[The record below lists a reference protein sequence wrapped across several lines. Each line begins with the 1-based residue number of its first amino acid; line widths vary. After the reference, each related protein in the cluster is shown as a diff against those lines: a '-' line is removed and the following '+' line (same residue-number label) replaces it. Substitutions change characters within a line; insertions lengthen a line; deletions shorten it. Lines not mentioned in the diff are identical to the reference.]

1 MSKIEQRLNTL
12 FQEHRIIIWYDDGGS
27 LKDEFDSI
35 NLDIK
40 KLEINN
46 NEFGIKV
53 KVLYED
59 KESRYLIYSQNTE
72 PLMED
77 NWLLD
82 IEQSFYK
89 FSADP
94 ISMIVSELELDITKK
109 AFISEHKAF
118 FNAKTRLEKY
128 KSIISEKDSDEDLT
142 NKMIAII
149 LNCDETI
156 EEILFKLISNE
167 DLVQELEKFNL
178 TKKLLKQ
185 LDLKFKYKS
194 EILSIKDLTYK
205 FLQNHFYSSIDSK
218 KCELNKEAT
227 LFVKH
232 WMDSNRHKELFK
244 TVSTKVQNELNIQS
258 IISSYELSNVV
269 ECSTY
274 EVCEQFV
281 ISKLRDL
288 IVSSKIN
295 EKEYENY
302 FNKREHKFWYE
313 KYESIYNTFKYA
325 IKLHFGINNFKVE
338 ISNFEDG
345 LNKYS
350 SYWYEIDYNYRKF
363 IYFYNRSDH
372 KTILEPLNILEDAY
386 LNSYLRVLNDKWQS
400 FVKDY
405 SISLPN
411 HQRSFYKTKVPQ
423 IVGKNQKVFV
433 IISDA
438 LRFECAKELSK
449 LISYENTESRSFSVN
464 ESYMISSLPS
474 YTQLGMASLLPN
486 NELEIKS
493 TDDTV
498 YVDGKSSKGKDAR
511 IKILQSEDI
520 NSTAL
525 NDEEFLKLSREN
537 GRELV
542 KANNVIYIYHN
553 QIDATGDDPITE
565 ENVFDAVES
574 SFATLIKIVKQVI
587 NLNGTNIFIT
597 SDHGFVYTNKPTQ
610 DSEFC
615 KIDTTFME
623 TSKVNRR
630 FIIGKNLEENSCT
643 EKFTS
648 NELGINGDNDFL
660 ITKSINKIR
669 KQGGGNR
676 FVHGGATLQELVVP
690 LLEIK
695 YHRKNMISEV
705 EATIMPISTITTNN
719 VNVSV
724 YQEEPISERIK
735 PITISCGF
743 YSEDGI
749 ELSDKHKITLNSSDD
764 ENRNRENKLKFTFK
778 EISNKY
784 SGKFIKFVMKKVIEN
799 SSEEPIYKTYD
810 VKLQLAFFNDFDEL

>member
-12 FQEHRIIIWYDDGGS
+12 FQEHRIVIWYDEGGS

-35 NLDIK
+35 NLDIN
-40 KLEINN
+40 KLELNN

-53 KVLYED
+53 KILYED
-59 KESRYLIYSQNTE
+59 KASKYLIYSVNAE
-72 PLMED
+72 PNMED

-82 IEQSFYK
+82 IEQSFHK

-94 ISMIVSELELDITKK
+94 ISMIVSELDLDITKK

-118 FNAKTRLEKY
+118 FNAKSRFDKY
-128 KSIISEKDSDEDLT
+128 KSIITDKDSDEELT
-142 NKMIAII
+142 NKMISVI
-149 LNCDETI
+149 LNCDETL
-156 EEILFKLISNE
+156 EEILFKLIANE
-167 DLVQELEKFNL
+167 NLLEELEKYNL
-178 TKKLLKQ
+178 TKKLLKE
-185 LDLKFKYKS
+185 LSLKFKYKS
-194 EILSIKDLTYK
+194 ETFSIDDLTYK
-205 FLQNHFYSSIDSK
+205 FLQNHFYSSIEPS

-244 TVSTKVQNELNIQS
+244 TVSLKVQNDLNIQS
-258 IISSYELSNVV
+258 IISNYDLSDMID
-269 ECSTY
+269 CDTY
-274 EVCEQFV
+274 EVCEQLV
-281 ISKLRDL
+281 IAKLRDL

-295 EKEYENY
+295 EKEFENY

-313 KYESIYNTFKYA
+313 KYENIYKAFNYA
-325 IKLHFGINNFKVE
+325 IKLYFGINNFKAD

-345 LNKYS
+345 INKYS

-363 IYFYNRSDH
+363 VYFHNKSSH
-372 KTILEPLNILEDAY
+372 KEILKSLNILEDAY
-386 LNSYLRVLNDKWQS
+386 LNSYLRVLNDKWQK
-400 FVKDY
+400 FVKEY
-405 SISLPN
+405 SVSLPN
-411 HQRSFYKTKVPQ
+411 HQRSFYKSKIPQ
-423 IVGKNQKVFV
+423 IVGKNQKIFV

-449 LISYENTESRSFSVN
+449 LISYENTESRSFSVKEN
-464 ESYMISSLPS
+464 YMISSLPS

-486 NELEIKS
+486 KEVEIKS

-511 IKILQSEDI
+511 TKILQNEDV
-520 NSTAL
+520 NSIAL
-525 NDEEFLKLSREN
+525 NDEEFLTLNRES

-542 KANNVIYIYHN
+542 RSNNIIYIYHN
-553 QIDATGDDPITE
+553 QIDAMGDDVITE
-565 ENVFDAVES
+565 EKVFDAVES
-574 SFATLIKIVKQVI
+574 SFATITKIVKQIV
-587 NLNGTNIFIT
+587 NLNGTNIFVT
-597 SDHGFVYTNKPTQ
+597 ADHGFIYTNKATE

-615 KIDTTFME
+615 KIDTTFMD

-630 FIIGKNLEENSCT
+630 FVIGKNLEENSCT
-643 EKFTS
+643 EKFNS

-676 FVHGGATLQELVVP
+676 FVHGGATLQELVIP

-695 YHRKNMISEV
+695 YQRKNVISEV

-724 YQEEPISERIK
+724 YQEEPIGDKIK
-735 PITISCGF
+735 PITLICGF
-743 YSEDGI
+743 NGEDGV
-749 ELSDKHKITLNSSDD
+749 ELSDKHKITLNSSDE
-764 ENRNRENKLKFTFK
+764 ENRNRENKLRFIFK

-784 SGKFIKFVMKKVIEN
+784 SGKFIKFTMKKVIEN
-799 SSEEPIYKTYD
+799 SSEQPIYKTYD
-810 VKLQLAFFNDFDEL
+810 VKLQLSFFNDFDEF

>member
-118 FNAKTRLEKY
+118 FNSKTRLEKY

-258 IISSYELSNVV
+258 IVSSYELSNVV

-350 SYWYEIDYNYRKF
+350 LYWYEIDYNYRKF

-405 SISLPN
+405 SRSLPN
-411 HQRSFYKTKVPQ
+411 HQRSFYKSKVPQ

-438 LRFECAKELSK
+438 LRFECAKELSQ

-493 TDDTV
+493 ADDTV

-565 ENVFDAVES
+565 EKVFDAVES

-630 FIIGKNLEENSCT
+630 FIIGKNLEENSCAQ
-643 EKFTS
+643 KFTS
-648 NELGINGDNDFL
+648 KELGINGDNDFL

-810 VKLQLAFFNDFDEL
+810 VKLQLAFFNDFDEF

>member
-12 FQEHRIIIWYDDGGS
+12 FQEHRIIIWYDEGGS

-40 KLEINN
+40 KLKLNN

-53 KVLYED
+53 KILYED
-59 KESRYLIYSQNTE
+59 KASKYLIYSVNAE
-72 PLMED
+72 PNMED

-82 IEQSFYK
+82 IEQSFHK

-94 ISMIVSELELDITKK
+94 ISMIVSELDLDITKK

-118 FNAKTRLEKY
+118 FNAKSRFDKY
-128 KSIISEKDSDEDLT
+128 KSIITNKDSDEELT
-142 NKMIAII
+142 NKMISVI
-149 LNCDETI
+149 LNCDETL
-156 EEILFKLISNE
+156 EEILFKLIANE
-167 DLVQELEKFNL
+167 NLLEELEKYNL
-178 TKKLLKQ
+178 TKKLLKE
-185 LDLKFKYKS
+185 LSLKFKYKS
-194 EILSIKDLTYK
+194 ERFSITDLTYK
-205 FLQNHFYSSIDSK
+205 FLQNHFYSSVELS

-244 TVSTKVQNELNIQS
+244 TVSLKVQNDLNIQS
-258 IISSYELSNVV
+258 IISNYDLSDMID
-269 ECSTY
+269 CDTY
-274 EVCEQFV
+274 EVCEQLV
-281 ISKLRDL
+281 IAKLRDL

-295 EKEYENY
+295 EKEFENY

-313 KYESIYNTFKYA
+313 KYENIYKAFNYA
-325 IKLHFGINNFKVE
+325 IKLYFGINNFKAD

-345 LNKYS
+345 INKYS

-363 IYFYNRSDH
+363 VYFHNKSSH
-372 KTILEPLNILEDAY
+372 KEILKSLNILEDAY
-386 LNSYLRVLNDKWQS
+386 LNSYLRVLNDKWQR
-400 FVKDY
+400 FVKEY
-405 SISLPN
+405 SVSLPN
-411 HQRSFYKTKVPQ
+411 HQRSFYKSKIPQ

-449 LISYENTESRSFSVN
+449 LISYENTESRSFSVKEN
-464 ESYMISSLPS
+464 YMISSLPS

-486 NELEIKS
+486 KEVEIKS

-511 IKILQSEDI
+511 TKILQSEDV
-520 NSTAL
+520 NSIAL
-525 NDEEFLKLSREN
+525 NDEEFLTLNRES

-542 KANNVIYIYHN
+542 RSNNIIYIYHN
-553 QIDATGDDPITE
+553 QIDAMGDDAITE
-565 ENVFDAVES
+565 EKVFDAVES
-574 SFATLIKIVKQVI
+574 SFATITKIVKQIV
-587 NLNGTNIFIT
+587 NLNGTNIFVT
-597 SDHGFVYTNKPTQ
+597 ADHGFIYTNKATE

-615 KIDTTFME
+615 KIDTTFMD

-630 FIIGKNLEENSCT
+630 FVIGKNLEENSCT
-643 EKFTS
+643 EKFNS

-676 FVHGGATLQELVVP
+676 FVHGGATLQELVIP

-695 YHRKNMISEV
+695 YQRKNVISEV

-724 YQEEPISERIK
+724 YQEEPIGDKIK
-735 PITISCGF
+735 PITLICGF
-743 YSEDGI
+743 NGEDGV
-749 ELSDKHKITLNSSDD
+749 ELSDKHKITLNSSDE
-764 ENRNRENKLKFTFK
+764 ENRNRENKLRFIFK

-784 SGKFIKFVMKKVIEN
+784 SGKFIKFTMKKVIEN
-799 SSEEPIYKTYD
+799 SSEQPIYKTYD
-810 VKLQLAFFNDFDEL
+810 VKLQLAFFNDFDEF

>member
-82 IEQSFYK
+82 IEQSFHK

-118 FNAKTRLEKY
+118 FNAKTRLDKY
-128 KSIISEKDSDEDLT
+128 KSIISEKDSDEDLV
-142 NKMIAII
+142 NKMICVV
-149 LNCDETI
+149 LTCDETI

-167 DLVQELEKFNL
+167 DLVQEVEKFNL

-244 TVSTKVQNELNIQS
+244 TVSTKVQNDLNIQS
-258 IISSYELSNVV
+258 IVSSYELSNVV

-313 KYESIYNTFKYA
+313 KYASIYNTFKYA

-372 KTILEPLNILEDAY
+372 KTILEPLNVLEDAY

-449 LISYENTESRSFSVN
+449 LISYENTESRSFSVKEN
-464 ESYMISSLPS
+464 YMISSLPS

-565 ENVFDAVES
+565 EKVFDAVES

-630 FIIGKNLEENSCT
+630 FIIGKNLEENSCAQ
-643 EKFTS
+643 KFNS
-648 NELGINGDNDFL
+648 KELGINGNNDFL

-695 YHRKNMISEV
+695 YHRKNMINEV

-810 VKLQLAFFNDFDEL
+810 VKLQLAFFNDFDEF

>member
-1 MSKIEQRLNTL
+1 
-12 FQEHRIIIWYDDGGS
+12 
-27 LKDEFDSI
+27 
-35 NLDIK
+35 
-40 KLEINN
+40 
-46 NEFGIKV
+46 
-53 KVLYED
+53 
-59 KESRYLIYSQNTE
+59 
-72 PLMED
+72 MED

-82 IEQSFYK
+82 IEQSFHK

-118 FNAKTRLEKY
+118 FNAKTRLDKY

-244 TVSTKVQNELNIQS
+244 TVSLKVQNELNIQS
-258 IISSYELSNVV
+258 IISSYELSDVV

-372 KTILEPLNILEDAY
+372 KTILEPLNVLEDAY

-423 IVGKNQKVFV
+423 IVGKNQKLFV

-449 LISYENTESRSFSVN
+449 LISYDN
-464 ESYMISSLPS
+464 
-474 YTQLGMASLLPN
+474 
-486 NELEIKS
+486 
-493 TDDTV
+493 TV

-542 KANNVIYIYHN
+542 KANNIIYIYHN
-553 QIDATGDDPITE
+553 QIDAMGDDPITE
-565 ENVFDAVES
+565 EKVFDAVES

-597 SDHGFVYTNKPTQ
+597 ADHGFVYTNKPTQ

-630 FIIGKNLEENSCT
+630 FIIGKNLEENSCAQ
-643 EKFTS
+643 KFNS
-648 NELGINGDNDFL
+648 KELGINGDNDFL

-695 YHRKNMISEV
+695 YYRKNMISEV

-724 YQEEPISERIK
+724 YQEEPIGERIK
-735 PITISCGF
+735 PITIS
-743 YSEDGI
+743 
-749 ELSDKHKITLNSSDD
+749 
-764 ENRNRENKLKFTFK
+764 
-778 EISNKY
+778 
-784 SGKFIKFVMKKVIEN
+784 
-799 SSEEPIYKTYD
+799 
-810 VKLQLAFFNDFDEL
+810 

>member
-1 MSKIEQRLNTL
+1 MSKVEQRLNTL
-12 FQEHRIIIWYDDGGS
+12 FQEHRIIIWYDEGGS

-35 NLDIK
+35 NLGIN
-40 KLEINN
+40 KLELNN

-53 KVLYED
+53 KILYED
-59 KESRYLIYSQNTE
+59 KASKYLIYSANAE

-82 IEQSFYK
+82 IEQSFHK

-94 ISMIVSELELDITKK
+94 ISMIVSELDLDITKK

-118 FNAKTRLEKY
+118 FNAKARLDKY
-128 KSIISEKDSDEDLT
+128 KSIITDKDSDEELT
-142 NKMIAII
+142 NKMISVI
-149 LNCDETI
+149 LNCDETL
-156 EEILFKLISNE
+156 EEILFKLIANE
-167 DLVQELEKFNL
+167 NLLEELEKYNL
-178 TKKLLKQ
+178 TKKLLKE
-185 LDLKFKYKS
+185 LSLKFKYKS
-194 EILSIKDLTYK
+194 ETFSIDDLTYK
-205 FLQNHFYSSIDSK
+205 FLQNHFYSSIEPS

-244 TVSTKVQNELNIQS
+244 TVSLKVQNDLNIQS
-258 IISSYELSNVV
+258 IISNYDLSDMID
-269 ECSTY
+269 CDTY

-281 ISKLRDL
+281 IAKLRDL
-288 IVSSKIN
+288 IVNSKIN
-295 EKEYENY
+295 EKEFENY

-313 KYESIYNTFKYA
+313 KYQNIYNTFNYA
-325 IKLHFGINNFKVE
+325 IKLYFGINNFKPE
-338 ISNFEDG
+338 IASFEDG
-345 LNKYS
+345 INKYS

-363 IYFYNRSDH
+363 VYFHNKSSH
-372 KTILEPLNILEDAY
+372 KEILKSLSILEDAY
-386 LNSYLRVLNDKWQS
+386 LNSYLRVLNDKWQN
-400 FVKDY
+400 FVKEY
-405 SISLPN
+405 SVSLPN
-411 HQRSFYKTKVPQ
+411 HQRSFYKSK
-423 IVGKNQKVFV
+423 ISSINSKNQKVFV

-449 LISYENTESRSFSVN
+449 LISYENTENRSFLVKEN
-464 ESYMISSLPS
+464 YMISSLPS

-486 NELEIKS
+486 KEIEIKS

-511 IKILQSEDI
+511 TKILQSEDV
-520 NSTAL
+520 NSIAL
-525 NDEEFLKLSREN
+525 NDEEFLSLNRES

-542 KANNVIYIYHN
+542 KSNNIIYIYHN
-553 QIDATGDDPITE
+553 QIDAMGDDAITE
-565 ENVFDAVES
+565 EKVFDAVES
-574 SFATLIKIVKQVI
+574 SFNTITKIVKQI
-587 NLNGTNIFIT
+587 ANLNGTNIFVT
-597 SDHGFVYTNKPTQ
+597 ADHGFIYTNTPTQ

-615 KIDTTFME
+615 KLDTTFME

-630 FIIGKNLEENSCT
+630 FVIGKNLEENSCT

-648 NELGINGDNDFL
+648 DELGINGDNDFL

-676 FVHGGATLQELVVP
+676 FVHGGATLQELVIP

-695 YHRKNMISEV
+695 YQRKNVISEV

-724 YQEEPISERIK
+724 YQEEPISDKVK
-735 PITISCGF
+735 PITIVCGF
-743 YSEDGI
+743 YGEDDV
-749 ELSDKHKITLNSSDD
+749 ELSDKHKITLNSSDE
-764 ENRNRENKLKFTFK
+764 ENRNRENKLRFTFK

-784 SGKFIKFVMKKVIEN
+784 SGKFIKFTMKKVIEN
-799 SSEEPIYKTYD
+799 SSEQPIYKTYD
-810 VKLQLAFFNDFDEL
+810 VKLQLSFFNDFDEF

>member
-118 FNAKTRLEKY
+118 FNSKTRLEKY

-194 EILSIKDLTYK
+194 EIFSIKDLTYK

-258 IISSYELSNVV
+258 IVSSYELSNVV

-493 TDDTV
+493 ADDTV

-565 ENVFDAVES
+565 EKVFDAVES

-630 FIIGKNLEENSCT
+630 FIIGKNLEENSCAQ
-643 EKFTS
+643 KFTS
-648 NELGINGDNDFL
+648 KELAINGDNDFL

-695 YHRKNMISEV
+695 YHRKNMINEV

-810 VKLQLAFFNDFDEL
+810 VKLQLAFFNDFDEF

>member
-12 FQEHRIIIWYDDGGS
+12 FEEHRIIIWYDDGGS
-27 LKDEFDSI
+27 LKDEFDS
-35 NLDIK
+35 LDLEIK

-59 KESRYLIYSQNTE
+59 KDSRYLIYSKNAE
-72 PLMED
+72 PNMED

-109 AFISEHKAF
+109 VFIGEHKAF
-118 FNAKTRLEKY
+118 FNAKTRLDKY
-128 KSIISEKDSDEDLT
+128 KSIITDKDSDEDLV
-142 NKMIAII
+142 NKMISVII
-149 LNCDETI
+149 NCDETI
-156 EEILFKLISNE
+156 EDILFKLISNE
-167 DLVQELEKFNL
+167 DLVQELEKYNL

-185 LDLKFKYKS
+185 LNLKYKYKS

-244 TVSTKVQNELNIQS
+244 AVSLKVQNELNIQS
-258 IISSYELSNVV
+258 IISSYELSSAI

-313 KYESIYNTFKYA
+313 KYESIYKTFKYA

-345 LNKYS
+345 VNKYS
-350 SYWYEIDYNYRKF
+350 SHWYEIDYNYRKF
-363 IYFYNRSDH
+363 VYFYNQSDH
-372 KTILEPLNILEDAY
+372 KTILESLNILEDAY
-386 LNSYLRVLNDKWQS
+386 LNSYLRVLNDKWQG

-405 SISLPN
+405 SISSSN
-411 HQRSFYKTKVPQ
+411 HQRNFYKSKVPQ
-423 IVGKNQKVFV
+423 IVEKNQKVFV
-433 IISDA
+433 VISDA

-486 NELEIKS
+486 SEVEIKS

-498 YVDGKSSKGKDAR
+498 YVDGKSSKGKEAR
-511 IKILQSEDI
+511 TKILQSEDI
-520 NSTAL
+520 NSIAL

-542 KANNVIYIYHN
+542 KSNNIIYIYHN

-565 ENVFDAVES
+565 EKVFDAVES

-597 SDHGFVYTNKPTQ
+597 ADHGFVYTNKPTQ

-643 EKFTS
+643 QKFS
-648 NELGINGDNDFL
+648 SKELGINGDNDFL

-676 FVHGGATLQELVVP
+676 FVHGGATLQELVIP

-705 EATIMPISTITTNN
+705 EATIMPISTITTNY

-724 YQEEPISERIK
+724 YQEEAISERIK

-764 ENRNRENKLKFTFK
+764 ENRNRENKLRFTFK

-810 VKLQLAFFNDFDEL
+810 VKLQLAFFNDFDEF

>member
-72 PLMED
+72 PLMGD

-82 IEQSFYK
+82 IEQSFHK

-118 FNAKTRLEKY
+118 FNAKTRLDKY
-128 KSIISEKDSDEDLT
+128 KSIISEKDSDEDLV
-142 NKMIAII
+142 NKMICVV
-149 LNCDETI
+149 LTCDETI

-185 LDLKFKYKS
+185 LDLKYKYKS

-244 TVSTKVQNELNIQS
+244 TVSLKVQNELNIQS
-258 IISSYELSNVV
+258 IISSYELSNAI

-313 KYESIYNTFKYA
+313 KYASIYNTFKYA

-345 LNKYS
+345 VNKYS

-386 LNSYLRVLNDKWQS
+386 LNSYLRVLNDKWQG

-411 HQRSFYKTKVPQ
+411 HQRSFYKSKVPQ

-433 IISDA
+433 IISDGVVDKQ
-438 LRFECAKELSK
+438 E
-449 LISYENTESRSFSVN
+449 ESRKYINQKKIERTKTKIEGVI
-464 ESYMISSLPS
+464 E
-474 YTQLGMASLLPN
+474 
-486 NELEIKS
+486 
-493 TDDTV
+493 
-498 YVDGKSSKGKDAR
+498 YV
-511 IKILQSEDI
+511 
-520 NSTAL
+520 
-525 NDEEFLKLSREN
+525 
-537 GRELV
+537 
-542 KANNVIYIYHN
+542 
-553 QIDATGDDPITE
+553 
-565 ENVFDAVES
+565 
-574 SFATLIKIVKQVI
+574 
-587 NLNGTNIFIT
+587 
-597 SDHGFVYTNKPTQ
+597 TNKF
-610 DSEFC
+610 E
-615 KIDTTFME
+615 
-623 TSKVNRR
+623 
-630 FIIGKNLEENSCT
+630 
-643 EKFTS
+643 
-648 NELGINGDNDFL
+648 
-660 ITKSINKIR
+660 
-669 KQGGGNR
+669 
-676 FVHGGATLQELVVP
+676 
-690 LLEIK
+690 
-695 YHRKNMISEV
+695 
-705 EATIMPISTITTNN
+705 
-719 VNVSV
+719 
-724 YQEEPISERIK
+724 
-735 PITISCGF
+735 
-743 YSEDGI
+743 
-749 ELSDKHKITLNSSDD
+749 
-764 ENRNRENKLKFTFK
+764 
-778 EISNKY
+778 
-784 SGKFIKFVMKKVIEN
+784 
-799 SSEEPIYKTYD
+799 
-810 VKLQLAFFNDFDEL
+810 

>member
-1 MSKIEQRLNTL
+1 MNKIEQRLNTL

-82 IEQSFYK
+82 IEQSFHK

-118 FNAKTRLEKY
+118 FNAKTRLDKY

-185 LDLKFKYKS
+185 LDLKYKYKS

-244 TVSTKVQNELNIQS
+244 TVSLKVQNELNIQS
-258 IISSYELSNVV
+258 IISSYELSNAI

-313 KYESIYNTFKYA
+313 KYASIYNTFKYA

-345 LNKYS
+345 VNKYS

-386 LNSYLRVLNDKWQS
+386 LNSYLRVLNDKWQG

-411 HQRSFYKTKVPQ
+411 HQRSFYKSKVPQ

-438 LRFECAKELSK
+438 LRFECAKELSQ
-449 LISYENTESRSFSVN
+449 LISYENTESRSFSVKEN
-464 ESYMISSLPS
+464 YMISSLPS

-565 ENVFDAVES
+565 EKVFDAVES

-630 FIIGKNLEENSCT
+630 FIIGKNLEENSCAL
-643 EKFTS
+643 KFTS
-648 NELGINGDNDFL
+648 KELGINGDNDFL

-724 YQEEPISERIK
+724 YQEEPISEKIK

-764 ENRNRENKLKFTFK
+764 ENRNRENKLRFTFK

-810 VKLQLAFFNDFDEL
+810 VKLQLAFFNDFDEF

>member
-511 IKILQSEDI
+511 IKILQSEDV
-520 NSTAL
+520 NSIAL

-615 KIDTTFME
+615 KIDTTFIK

>member
-72 PLMED
+72 PLAED

-118 FNAKTRLEKY
+118 FNSKTRLEKY
-128 KSIISEKDSDEDLT
+128 KSIISKKDSDEDLT

-244 TVSTKVQNELNIQS
+244 TVSTKVQNDLNIQS

-372 KTILEPLNILEDAY
+372 KTILEPLNVLEDAY

-411 HQRSFYKTKVPQ
+411 HQRSFYKSKVPQ

-449 LISYENTESRSFSVN
+449 LISYENTESRSFSVKEN
-464 ESYMISSLPS
+464 YMISSLPS

-493 TDDTV
+493 ADDTV

-565 ENVFDAVES
+565 EKVFDAVES

-630 FIIGKNLEENSCT
+630 FIIGKNLEENSCAQ
-643 EKFTS
+643 KFTS
-648 NELGINGDNDFL
+648 KELGINGDNDFL

-695 YHRKNMISEV
+695 YHRKNMINEV

-810 VKLQLAFFNDFDEL
+810 VKLQLAFFNDFDEF